1 MQLAHETIILV
12 ADGTRMLLL
21 RNQGNP
27 LQPDLKVIEHRQFDN
42 PVDHELMSDAPG
54 LGFSRGHP
62 GRSTLDE
69 TDLHQ
74 ANEDRF
80 LAASA
85 AALALVAANGRGDIV
100 VAAPPRALAEL
111 RRHYAPT
118 IHDRLVAEI
127 DKDFTKHPVA
137 EITRLLSAHGE
148 RASM

>member
-21 RNQGNP
+21 CNKGN
-27 LQPDLKVIEHRQFDN
+27 LRQPDLKVIEHRQFDN
-42 PVDHELMSDAPG
+42 PQDRDLSSDAPG

-69 TDLHQ
+69 ADLHQ

-85 AALALVAANGRGDIV
+85 AALALAAANGRGDIV
-100 VAAPPRALAEL
+100 VAAPPRALGEL
-111 RRHYAPT
+111 RRHYAPVVQQ
-118 IHDRLVAEI
+118 RLVAEI
-127 DKDFTKHPVA
+127 DSDFTKHPID

-148 RASM
+148 RAAM